1 MIIICVYTAIKG
13 LPPVYVALSSNFG
26 PLITALLS
34 FLFLKVSISK
44 LDIQILIIS
53 FIGVAVLIFGTPD
66 QLQADIAIE
75 SNEIA
80 ISNVNITVSLVA
92 MLAVPLLGATMAI
105 IMRQIRKMSVIT
117 ISSYLLTVHVS

>member
-1 MIIICVYTAIKG
+1 MIIICIYTAIKG

-34 FLFLKVSISK
+34 FLLLKVSISK

-66 QLQADIAIE
+66 QVQADIAIE
-75 SNEIA
+75 SNE
-80 ISNVNITVSLVA
+80 VA
-92 MLAVPLLGATMAI
+92 T
-105 IMRQIRKMSVIT
+105 S
-117 ISSYLLTVHVS
+117 